1 MNPSRIFI
9 LRPVGTTLLAIGLML
24 LGIVAYRSM
33 AVASL
38 PSIEFPT
45 IRVQAGRPGADPE
58 TMAATVAAPL
68 ERRLGEIAG
77 VTELTSTSNVGSTS
91 ISIQFDLNRKIDGA
105 ARDVQAA
112 INAAMTDLPGD
123 LPSVP
128 TFRKFNPSAAPVLIV
143 ALTSSTMAASAI
155 YDAADSVIAP
165 RMTQVAGVADVTISG
180 ADQPAVRVRVDPQRL
195 ASMGLAIE
203 DVRTAIVATS
213 TVQPL
218 GTVDGATTSAT
229 IATNDQLKT
238 AADFR
243 PLVLKTINGTVV
255 RLSDVAT
262 VENSSRN
269 TRSQAQFMRKP
280 AVLLIITKQ
289 ADANVLET
297 VDAVKAL
304 IPEIKKWV
312 PADLNIEILSDRT
325 QTLRLSVH
333 DMQVTLLITIGLV
346 MCVVFVFLRRG
357 TPTMAAGITVPL
369 SLAGTCALMWASG
382 FSINNISLLA
392 LAVAVGFV
400 VDDAIVMIENMYA
413 NLEAGL
419 KPLDAALAGAK
430 QIGFTV
436 VSISVSLVAAFI
448 PLLFQTGVIGRLL
461 QEFSWTLVYA
471 ILVSTVVSLSVTP
484 MICAYFIKAEKKK
497 PNWFD
502 RVFEGGL
509 GWIIA
514 GYGRTLRSVLHH
526 RALALLSLAACLAM
540 TVQLYITLPKG
551 FFPQDDTGFIMAQ
564 TEAAADISYA
574 AMVKLQDRA
583 TEIIV
588 ADPAVAA
595 MGGSVGAAGPM
606 GGAMN
611 QGRLFI
617 NLKPLAERGRLPT
630 TAVIDRM
637 RAKLSKLDG
646 ISVFLNAAQ
655 DVRVGAR
662 AGKSTYQYTLWGQN
676 IDELNA
682 AVPKVVDALK
692 KLPDLADVS
701 TDRLQGG
708 LEANVTIDRMTAAR
722 LGVPISS
729 IDSALNNAFAQ
740 RQVATIYGARNQYKV
755 VLEIDPQFQRDIG
768 DLARIYVPA
777 SLTVDA
783 TAAAGS
789 VTTSGGVQV
798 PLMNLIK
805 VTRGLAPLVVNHTGP
820 FPAVTVTYNLAPGG
834 KLDDA
839 TRAIDAAIAGLALP
853 ASINAEPAGDAKAFA
868 ANASAQPLLIGAALL
883 AVYLVLGILYESF
896 VHPLTII
903 STLPSAGLGALLAL
917 YFAGMELSVIAL
929 IGIILLIGIVKK
941 NGIMLVDFALDAQ
954 RRLGLPAAE
963 AIERACIERFRPIL
977 MTTLASLLGA
987 MPLAMAEGPGS
998 ELRRP
1003 LGYCIIGGLIVSQVL
1018 TLYTTPVIYLML
1030 DKLVSKRGRSALA
1043 PITHAAE

>member
-33 AVASL
+33 PVASL

-45 IRVQAGRPGADPE
+45 IRVQAGRPGANPE

-77 VTELTSTSNVGSTS
+77 VTEMTSTSNVGSTS

-112 INAAMTDLPGD
+112 INGAMTDLPGD

-143 ALTSSTMAASAI
+143 ALTSATMSPAAI

-195 ASMGLAIE
+195 AAMGLAID
-203 DVRTAIVATS
+203 DVRAAIVATS

-218 GTVDGATTSAT
+218 GTLDGTTMSAT

-243 PLVLKTINGTVV
+243 PLVLKTVNGAVV

-269 TRSQAQFMRKP
+269 TRSQAQFMRKL

-312 PADLNIEILSDRT
+312 PADLDISILSDRT

-419 KPLDAALAGAK
+419 KPLQAALEGAK

-448 PLLFQTGVIGRLL
+448 PMLFQTGVIGRLL

-471 ILVSTVVSLSVTP
+471 ILVSTIVSLSVTP
-484 MICAYFIKAEKKK
+484 MICAYFVKADDGRRT
-497 PNWFD
+497 WFD
-502 RVFEGGL
+502 RMFEGGL

-526 RALALLSLAACLAM
+526 RALALLSLALCLAL
-540 TVQLYITLPKG
+540 TIQLYITLPKG

-564 TEAAADISYA
+564 TEAAADISFA

-583 TEIIV
+583 SEIIM

-611 QGRLFI
+611 QGRVFI

-637 RAKLSKLDG
+637 RAKLSKLEG

-676 IDELNA
+676 IEELNA

-722 LGVPISS
+722 LGVPVSA

-740 RQVATIYGARNQYKV
+740 RQVATIYGPRNQYKV

-768 DLARIYVPA
+768 DLARLYVPGA
-777 SLTVDA
+777 N
-783 TAAAGS
+783 
-789 VTTSGGVQV
+789 GVQV
-798 PLMNLIK
+798 PIMNLIK
-805 VTRGLAPLVVNHTGP
+805 VTRGLSPLVVNHTGP

-834 KLDDA
+834 SLDVA
-839 TRAIDAAIAGLALP
+839 TRSINKAIAGLGLP
-853 ASINAEPAGDAKAFA
+853 SSINAEPAGDAKAFA
-868 ANASAQPLLIGAALL
+868 ANAAAQPFLIGAALL

-917 YFAGMELSVIAL
+917 WFAGMELSVIAL

-954 RRLGLPAAE
+954 RRRGLPAAE
-963 AIERACIERFRPIL
+963 AIELACLERFRPIL

-987 MPLAMAEGPGS
+987 IPLAMAEGPGS

-1030 DKLVSKRGRSALA
+1030 DKFVSKKGRSALVSVGL
-1043 PITHAAE
+1043 TR

>member
-33 AVASL
+33 PVASL

-77 VTELTSTSNVGSTS
+77 VTELTSTSNVGTTS
-91 ISIQFDLNRKIDGA
+91 ISIQFDLKRKIDGA

-143 ALTSSTMAASAI
+143 ALTSATMLPSAI

-165 RMTQVAGVADVTISG
+165 RMTQVDGVADVTISG

-195 ASMGLAIE
+195 AGMGLSIE
-203 DVRTAIVATS
+203 DVRTAIVTTS

-218 GTVDGATTSAT
+218 GTLDGTATSAT

-238 AADFR
+238 AEDFR
-243 PLVLKTINGTVV
+243 PLVLKTLNGTVV

-312 PADLNIEILSDRT
+312 PADLDIEILSDRT

-419 KPLDAALAGAK
+419 KPLQAALVGAQ

-471 ILVSTVVSLSVTP
+471 ILVSTIVSLSVTP

-502 RVFEGGL
+502 LVFEGCL
-509 GWIIA
+509 GWLIA

-540 TVQLYITLPKG
+540 TVQLYISLPKG

-583 TEIIV
+583 TEIIM

-606 GGAMN
+606 SGAMN
-611 QGRLFI
+611 QGRVFI
-617 NLKPLAERGRLPT
+617 NLKPLAERGRMPT

-637 RAKLSKLDG
+637 RAKLSKLEG
-646 ISVFLNAAQ
+646 ISVYLNAAQ

-662 AGKSTYQYTLWGQN
+662 AGKSSYQYTLWGQD
-676 IDELNA
+676 IEELNA

-692 KLPDLADVS
+692 TLPDLADVS

-708 LEANVTIDRMTAAR
+708 LEAKVTIDRMTAAR
-722 LGVPISS
+722 LGVS
-729 IDSALNNAFAQ
+729 IGAIDTALNNAFAQ
-740 RQVATIYGARNQYKV
+740 RQVATIYGTRNQYKV

-768 DLARIYVPA
+768 DLSRIYVP
-777 SLTVDA
+777 
-783 TAAAGS
+783 G
-789 VTTSGGVQV
+789 GNGVQV
-798 PLMNLIK
+798 PIMNLIK

-820 FPAVTVTYNLAPGG
+820 FAAVTVTYSLAPGG

-839 TRAIDAAIAGLALP
+839 TRAISKAITGLALP
-853 ASINAEPAGDAKAFA
+853 ASVNAEPAGDAKAFV
-868 ANASAQPLLIGAALL
+868 ANAAAQPLLIAGALL

-917 YFAGMELSVIAL
+917 WFAGMELSVIAL

-954 RRLGLPAAE
+954 RRLGLSAEE

-987 MPLAMAEGPGS
+987 IPLAMGEGPGS

-1003 LGYCIIGGLIVSQVL
+1003 LGFCIIGGLIVSQVL

-1030 DKLVSKRGRSALA
+1030 DKLVSKRGRSALV
-1043 PITHAAE
+1043 PISQGNL

>member
-9 LRPVGTTLLAIGLML
+9 LRPVGTTLLALGLML
-24 LGIVAYRSM
+24 LGIVSYRQLP
-33 AVASL
+33 VASL

-45 IRVQAGRPGADPE
+45 IRVSAGRPGADPE

-77 VTELTSTSNVGSTS
+77 VSELTSTNNAGSTA

-112 INAAMTDLPGD
+112 INAAQTDLPGD

-128 TFRKFNPSAAPVLIV
+128 TFRKLNPSAAPVLIV
-143 ALTSSTMAASAI
+143 ALTSKTLSPAAV

-165 RMTQVAGVADVTISG
+165 RMTQVPGVADVSISG
-180 ADQPAVRVRVDPQRL
+180 ADQPAIRVRVDPQRL
-195 ASMGLAIE
+195 SAMGLSID
-203 DVRTAIVATS
+203 DVRTAIVNTS

-218 GTVDGATTSAT
+218 GTLDGATTAAT
-229 IATNDQLKT
+229 LATNDQLKT

-243 PLVLKTINGTVV
+243 PLVLKTLNGTVV
-255 RLSDVAT
+255 RLADIAT
-262 VENSSRN
+262 VEPSSRN
-269 TRSQAQFMRKP
+269 TRSQAAFNRKP

-304 IPEIKKWV
+304 IPEIKRWV
-312 PADLNIEILSDRT
+312 PADLDIEILSDRT
-325 QTLRLSVH
+325 QTLRSSVH
-333 DMQVTLLITIGLV
+333 DMQVTLMITIALV
-346 MCVVFVFLRRG
+346 MMVVFVFLRRI
-357 TPTMAAGITVPL
+357 TPTVAAGITVPL

-413 NLEAGL
+413 NLELGL
-419 KPLDAALAGAK
+419 TPLQAALAGAR

-436 VSISVSLVAAFI
+436 ISISVSLMAAFI
-448 PLLFQTGVIGRLL
+448 PMLFQTGIVGRLL
-461 QEFSWTLVYA
+461 KEFSWTLVYA
-471 ILVSTVVSLSVTP
+471 ILISTAVSLSVTP
-484 MICAYFIKAEKKK
+484 MICAYFIKAEPKRE
-497 PNWFD
+497 NWFD
-502 RVFEGGL
+502 RIFEGGL
-509 GWIIA
+509 NAIA
-514 GYGRTLRSVLHH
+514 GAYSRSLKHVLRH
-526 RALALLSLAACLAM
+526 RALTLLSLAACLAA
-540 TVQLYITLPKG
+540 TVYLYINLPKG

-564 TEAAADISYA
+564 TEAAADISYG
-574 AMVKLQDRA
+574 AMAKLQDRA
-583 TEIIV
+583 AEIIA

-595 MGGSVGAAGPM
+595 FGGSVGSSGPGG

-617 NLKPLAERGRLPT
+617 NLKPLAERGRLST
-630 TAVIDRM
+630 NAVIDRM
-637 RAKLSKLDG
+637 RVKLSKLDG
-646 ISVFLNAAQ
+646 ISVFMNGAQ

-662 AGKSTYQYTLWGQN
+662 QGKSQYQYTLWSQSLE
-676 IDELNA
+676 ELND
-682 AVPKVVDALK
+682 AVPKVLAAMQ
-692 KLPDLADVS
+692 KLPELTDVS

-708 LEANVTIDRMTAAR
+708 LEAGVTIDRITAAR
-722 LGVPISS
+722 LGVKIGD
-729 IDSALNNAFAQ
+729 IDNALNNAFAQ
-740 RQVATIYGARNQYKV
+740 RQIATIYGPRNQYKV

-768 DLARIYVPA
+768 DLSRIYVPA
-777 SLTVDA
+777 
-783 TAAAGS
+783 AG
-789 VTTSGGVQV
+789 GAQI
-798 PLMNLIK
+798 PLMEVIK
-805 VTRGLAPLVVNHTGP
+805 VKRGLSALVVNHTGT
-820 FPAVTVTYNLAPGG
+820 FAAVTVTYNLAPGA
-834 KLDDA
+834 KLDEA
-839 TRAIDAAIAGLALP
+839 TKAINQAILKLALP

-868 ANASAQPLLIGAALL
+868 ANASSQPLLIGGALI
-883 AVYLVLGILYESF
+883 AVYLVLGVLYESF

-917 YFAGMELSVIAL
+917 QFAGMELSVIAL

-954 RRLGLPAAE
+954 RRRGLSPE
-963 AIERACIERFRPIL
+963 RAIEEACIERFRPIL

-987 MPLAMAEGPGS
+987 LPLALAEGPGA

-1003 LGYCIIGGLIVSQVL
+1003 LGYCIIGGLLVSQAL

-1030 DKLVSKRGRSALA
+1030 DKFTGKRRAARSVAQ
-1043 PITHAAE
+1043 AAE